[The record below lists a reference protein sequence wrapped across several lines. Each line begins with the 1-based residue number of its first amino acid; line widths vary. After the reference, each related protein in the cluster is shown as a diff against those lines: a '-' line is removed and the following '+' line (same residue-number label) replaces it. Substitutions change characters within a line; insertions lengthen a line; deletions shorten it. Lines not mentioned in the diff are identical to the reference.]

1 MNYIYLIGA
10 TLIFGILGGIVN
22 AIREKSETK
31 KDYFKGIIKGISAAF
46 LVPFFLFIIRSEIAT
61 NLGDDIYEYLIYGGF
76 CLIASIFSDNFFDG
90 IADRV
95 LQKVKNAEQI
105 AKESNEK
112 ANTLINKKA
121 EPEKQSR
128 KNTKKSIEKTKI
140 AATDP
145 NSAKIIKA
153 LESKEYEF
161 RTISG
166 IAEETQISK
175 PSVHRYLTNLE
186 KMHIVKKINSGKR
199 NLWTLN
205 Q

>member
-1 MNYIYLIGA
+1 MNYCYLIGA

-22 AIREKSETK
+22 AIREKLDSD
-31 KDYFKGIIKGISAAF
+31 KDYIKAIIKGISAAF

-61 NLGDDIYEYLIYGGF
+61 NLGEDIYEYFVYGGF

-95 LQKVKNAEQI
+95 LKKVENAEQI
-105 AKESNEK
+105 AKESNDK

-121 EPEKQSR
+121 EPEKKS
-128 KNTKKSIEKTKI
+128 KKEEAKSTEKTKI
-140 AATDP
+140 IYSDP
-145 NSAKIIKA
+145 SFARIIKA
-153 LESKEYEF
+153 LESDKYEF

-166 IAEETQISK
+166 IAEETKISK
-175 PSVHRYLTNLE
+175 TSVHRLLANLE
-186 KMHIVKKINSGKR
+186 NMGVVKKIDSGKR

-205 Q
+205 E